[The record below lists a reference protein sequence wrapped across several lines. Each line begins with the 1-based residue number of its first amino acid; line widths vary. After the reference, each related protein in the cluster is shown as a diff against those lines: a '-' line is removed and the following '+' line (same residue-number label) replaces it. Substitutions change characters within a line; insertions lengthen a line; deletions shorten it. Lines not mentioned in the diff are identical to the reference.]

1 MLSLL
6 QIISVVL
13 AGIITGSAWAYTL
26 EIHPAL
32 LKAPPRSSVD
42 VFLPMFKHA
51 NRAQPLLGGALGI
64 ITLAVSIL
72 SGNWYWLMAGLAMQ
86 LIGPYTIFAMM
97 PLNRRLMAPDAD
109 PNSQSLLADLKHWGK
124 LHFVRTLIN
133 SVVFV
138 ALCYLLAR

>member
-1 MLSLL
+1 MLSFL
-6 QIISVVL
+6 QFASVIL

-32 LKAPPRSSVD
+32 LKAPPRSSLD

-51 NRAQPLLGGALGI
+51 NRMQPLLGGSLAV
-64 ITLAVSIL
+64 ITLVVSLL
-72 SGNWYWLMAGLAMQ
+72 SGSWYWFIAALVMQ

-109 PNSQSLLADLKHWGK
+109 PNSPTTLADLKHWGK
-124 LHFVRTLIN
+124 LHLVRTLIN
-133 SVVFV
+133 SAVFV
-138 ALCYLLAR
+138 ALCYLLAQ